1 MSTPEDAAPARND
14 AGHRT
19 ITRRWRSPGGRYE
32 LVCHL
37 DAPQTATDPGRGTLL
52 AYEWNMEAFG
62 GPTCSVMPDLGTQMI
77 PSWALAALARAYA
90 YLFVL
95 EDPGTQFARDAVDA
109 AAMAL
114 IEAPDEDAER
124 SAMALRMIALGR
136 LALPVGVV
144 DYEWR
149 TA

>member
-1 MSTPEDAAPARND
+1 MSTPEDTAPIRND

-37 DAPQTATDPGRGTLL
+37 DAPQTATDPGRGVLI
-52 AYEWNMEAFG
+52 AYEWD
-62 GPTCSVMPDLGTQMI
+62 PTLTTCAVMPDLGTQII
-77 PSWALAALARAYA
+77 PSWAVAALARAYA

-95 EDPGTQFARDAVDA
+95 EDPGTQFAKDAVDA

-124 SAMALRMIALGR
+124 AAMALRMIALGR